1 MSVTATNGV
10 RLIPFGPR
18 DPGCRNRRP
27 ACPKLRGSRGRSGA
41 LAAAWPRLRQPGDPE
56 SGQRLPPRSHGPDTR
71 RWLLAQ
77 CAYVPGSGPRPE
89 LERGEEGRRTHA
101 VLASTMP
108 PLSRGATHLEI
119 LAMSREQ
126 LPFVAIRG
134 TSRDD
139 HPHT

>member
-1 MSVTATNGV
+1 MSVTATNAV
-10 RLIPFGPR
+10 CLIPFGPR
-18 DPGCRNRRP
+18 DPCCRNRRP

-77 CAYVPGSGPRPE
+77 RAYVPGSGPRPE
-89 LERGEEGRRTHA
+89 LERGKRAAEPT
-101 VLASTMP
+101 LSSTMA
-108 PLSRGATHLEI
+108 PLSRGHPPRDPHTP
-119 LAMSREQ
+119 REQ